1 MSGTQEADMIKG
13 YILIQTQVGR
23 AHEVA
28 GDVARIKGV
37 LAAEGVTGP
46 YDVIVEAEA
55 SGLDELSKLV
65 VMRIQEVDGVTRTL
79 TCPVVHL

>member
-1 MSGTQEADMIKG
+1 MIKG
-13 YILIQTQVGR
+13 YVLIQTQVGR

-28 GDVARIKGV
+28 GEIVRIKGV

-55 SGLDELSKLV
+55 AGLDDLSRLV